1 MRPRTKMFVRSVSQA
16 YPSNFWRMLFVSAV
30 AAAFFLAT
38 PPSHGADGKTSAEGA
53 TKYMQALGQEAI
65 NFLSDESLTRSE
77 REGHVRNLLAENF
90 DIAMIGRYVLGSAW
104 RKASA
109 EQRVRYQSQFRT
121 WVLSTYSQRL
131 SNYGGGTMSVT
142 DAKPYG
148 KRDVL
153 VSTRFDRPSGKPLIA
168 GWRVRQK
175 DAGYRILDLVI
186 EGISMAMT
194 QREEFR
200 SIVRQKGVDGLIS
213 MLESQTATLAET
225 SKKVAYIRR

>member
-1 MRPRTKMFVRSVSQA
+1 MFVRSVYQA
-16 YPSNFWRMLFVSAV
+16 YPSNFWRMLILSVI
-30 AAAFFLAT
+30 AAAFILAT
-38 PPSHGADGKTSAEGA
+38 TPSYGAGGKTSPEGA

-65 NFLSDESLTRSE
+65 NLLSDESLTRFE

-90 DIAMIGRYVLGSAW
+90 DIAMIGRYVLGAAW
-104 RKASA
+104 RKASG
-109 EQRVRYQSQFRT
+109 EQRARYQSQFRT

-131 SNYGGGTMSVT
+131 ANYSGGTMSVS

-148 KRDVL
+148 KKDVL
-153 VSTRFDRPSGKPLIA
+153 VSTQFDRPSGKPLVA

-175 DAGYRILDLVI
+175 DAGYRILDLII
-186 EGISMAMT
+186 EGVSMAMT

-213 MLESQTATLAET
+213 MLESQTAALEET
-225 SKKVAYIRR
+225 ARKVAFISR